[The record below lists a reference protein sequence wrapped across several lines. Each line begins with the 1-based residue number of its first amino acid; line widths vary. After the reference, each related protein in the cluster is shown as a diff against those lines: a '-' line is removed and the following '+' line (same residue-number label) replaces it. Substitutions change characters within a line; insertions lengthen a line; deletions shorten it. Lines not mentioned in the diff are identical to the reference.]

1 MSKFCDP
8 IAYCFTFRTV
18 TSQAVEPSL
27 KEIFRKLVLPL
38 KEYVLRY
45 GGFEKDLPGQG
56 LLFTYNKF
64 VKSEE
69 DVPLANQFVPTQYH
83 TLAQT
88 SEIYDSLL
96 EQFTKFRYQ
105 ALCIQGNDKAILK
118 HYTEKPTPL
127 AKEYQEWLTKSKD
140 TPDFENNRKHIF
152 RLFSCP
158 SDDLLDVLMPLSII
172 RHIFRVDYRSWPLS
186 SDGIPAVL
194 LTKEE
199 VIVTNAD
206 NEKGLPHY
214 LHEINIAIPRFLIG
228 KSTDTLEMQQSWT
241 EALIQLGSLYPVS
254 TGTIYMDIPNALH
267 DNITCYDR
275 EALVSQK
282 RRYITERIPGYAWA
296 MLVNEDQAKRL
307 TQNEAFDRAFF
318 HRKQYLD
325 NGSIFFQ
332 MTPDMR
338 IMSMQDCNNLRC
350 YFASGLPDVNIRY
363 ELDSLPPSL
372 RLGFAE
378 EEMVFE
384 KLHDSSLFEVEL
396 PSKSICYK
404 KVY

>member
-18 TSQAVEPSL
+18 TTQAVEPSL
-27 KEIFRKLVLPL
+27 KEVFRQLVLPL

-45 GGFEKDLPGQG
+45 GGFEKALFGQG
-56 LLFTYNKF
+56 LLFTFNKF

-69 DVPLANQFVPTQYH
+69 EVPLSNQFVPTQYH
-83 TLAQT
+83 TITQA

-105 ALCIQGNDKAILK
+105 ALCIQGDDKAILK
-118 HYTEKPTPL
+118 HYAEKPTPL
-127 AKEYQEWLTKSKD
+127 AKEYQEWLTKLKN
-140 TPDFENNRKHIF
+140 TLDFKNNQNHVY

-158 SDDLLDVLMPLSII
+158 SDDLLDVLMPISITK
-172 RHIFRVDYRSWPLS
+172 HIFRVNYRSWPLS
-186 SDGIPAVL
+186 NDDIPAVL

-199 VIVTNAD
+199 VIATIPE

-228 KSTDTLEMQQSWT
+228 KSTNTLEMQQSWT
-241 EALIQLGSLYPVS
+241 DALIQLGSLYPVS
-254 TGTIYMDIPNALH
+254 TGTIYMDIPSAMH

-275 EALVSQK
+275 EALVCQK

-296 MLVNEDQAKRL
+296 MLVNENQAKSL
-307 TQNEAFDRAFF
+307 SQIEEFDQAFF
-318 HRKQYLD
+318 HRKQHLD
-325 NGSIFFQ
+325 NGCVFFQ

-338 IMSMQDCNNLRC
+338 IMSIQDCNNLRC
-350 YFASGLPDVNIRY
+350 YFANSLPGVNICY
-363 ELDSLPPSL
+363 DWDSLPPSL
-372 RLGFAE
+372 RLGFME

-384 KLHDSSLFEVEL
+384 NLHNSSLFEVGL
-396 PSKSICYK
+396 PVMPI
-404 KVY
+404 